1 MVITSSQVTL
11 KEISKIKFLNYI
23 RVYWERK
30 NNDKKIIQCKNCQQ
44 WGHAA
49 SNCFGVPNCLKCGA
63 EHATADCRVGEE
75 IPPKCA
81 NCNGPHIA
89 SSIECPVY
97 QFRLSK
103 LRRPAVGSSQLQ
115 HSQPKNK
122 KESSSSINLNRKTYT
137 YQSNFPAL
145 SRKEGSS
152 EHKTDN
158 LNVQWPNHTNRDK
171 PSTSSAF
178 EIQHLA
184 AEIARTNQLINLRGL
199 LQAVRDYN
207 EILVKCTSPE
217 SKFQASLEFFS
228 CIGKYDL

>member
-1 MVITSSQVTL
+1 MGHRSCSI
-11 KEISKIKFLNYI
+11 LN
-23 RVYWERK
+23 
-30 NNDKKIIQCKNCQQ
+30 
-44 WGHAA
+44 
-49 SNCFGVPNCLKCGA
+49 
-63 EHATADCRVGEE
+63 
-75 IPPKCA
+75 
-81 NCNGPHIA
+81 
-89 SSIECPVY
+89 
-97 QFRLSK
+97 
-103 LRRPAVGSSQLQ
+103 
-115 HSQPKNK
+115 
-122 KESSSSINLNRKTYT
+122 
-137 YQSNFPAL
+137 QSNFPAL

-178 EIQHLA
+178 EIEHLT

-228 CIGKYDL
+228 CIGKYDLKCKQLTISNFETISFIVKNTIITAAYNPPNNHFNEQDLDQIFSQGSIVWLIGDLNSKHTIYTFPIKWANTQHN